1 MNFTERRGM
10 VRFEVFRFK
19 CVMREKTQAKN
30 SRKTREKTQAKSL

>member
-19 CVMREKTQAKN
+19 CVMREKTL
-30 SRKTREKTQAKSL
+30 KSARDA